1 MKIKRTLQGAVTSDK
16 MDKTI
21 VVKIERRIKHP
32 IGKFITRHLKIHAH
46 DENNQ
51 AKIGDFVEIT
61 ETRPLS
67 KKKSWELVKILETKT
82 EA

>member
-1 MKIKRTLQGAVTSDK
+1 MKIKRTVQGTVSSDK

-46 DENNQ
+46 DEKNI
-51 AKIGDFVEIT
+51 AKIGDFVEIV
-61 ETRPLS
+61 ETSPFS
-67 KKKSWELVKILETKT
+67 KKKSWELVKVLETRT

>member
-1 MKIKRTLQGAVTSDK
+1 MKIKRTLQGAVSSDK

-32 IGKFITRHLKIHAH
+32 IGKFITRHFKIHAH
-46 DENNQ
+46 DEKNT
-51 AKIGDFVEIT
+51 AKIGDLVEIA

>member
-1 MKIKRTLQGAVTSDK
+1 MKIKRTLQGTVSSDK

-46 DENNQ
+46 DETNV
-51 AKIGDFVEIT
+51 ASMGDFVEIV
-61 ETRPLS
+61 ETSPFS
-67 KKKSWELVKILETKT
+67 KNKSWELVKVIEKRS

>member
-1 MKIKRTLQGAVTSDK
+1 MKTKRTLQGAVSSDK

-46 DENNQ
+46 DELNT
-51 AKIGDFVEIT
+51 AKIGDFVEIA

>member
-1 MKIKRTLQGAVTSDK
+1 MKIKRTLQGFVVSDA

-32 IGKFITRHLKIHAH
+32 IGKFITRHFKIHAH
-46 DENNQ
+46 DESND
-51 AKIGDFVEIT
+51 AKFGDFVEIV
-61 ETRPLS
+61 EGRPIS
-67 KKKSWELVKILETKT
+67 KKKSWQLVKILETKT

>member
-1 MKIKRTLQGAVTSDK
+1 MKIKRTVQGIVSSDK

-46 DENNQ
+46 DEKNI
-51 AKIGDFVEIT
+51 AKIGDFVEIV
-61 ETRPLS
+61 ETSPFS
-67 KKKSWELVKILETKT
+67 KKKSWELVKVLETRT